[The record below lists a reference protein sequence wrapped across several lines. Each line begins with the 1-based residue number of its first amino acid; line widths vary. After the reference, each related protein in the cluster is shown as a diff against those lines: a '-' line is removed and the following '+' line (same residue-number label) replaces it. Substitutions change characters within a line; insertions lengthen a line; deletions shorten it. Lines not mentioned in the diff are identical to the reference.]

1 MNAVVRWCQA
11 AGAGD
16 GPLAGVRVGLK
27 DNIAVAGVPLTCGS
41 RLPGDHVPARD
52 AVVVERLLAAG
63 AAIVA
68 KLNLE
73 DLALSGGGETS
84 AFGPVLNPHDRGR
97 TASGSSGGSAAALAY
112 DGVDLT
118 LGTDQG
124 GSIRLPASWCGV
136 VGLKPSYGLVP
147 YTGIAGLDPALDH
160 VGPLAASVE
169 LVARGLEAIAGPHP
183 SDPRQPCDLPG
194 GGYVAAVERAADDL
208 RGVRLGVVV
217 EGAPRERPDGE
228 DASISDAYAEAL
240 ERLRGAGAEL
250 VAVALPEH
258 REGAALMFAQL
269 VEGIGAALDGIDT
282 GTAAAGW
289 LDEGLAEAVG
299 RGRRRPA
306 TLPPTAVALLLLAR
320 HARSLA
326 GGALAAR
333 ARNRGPALREAY
345 DRALAGVDALVL
357 PTSTQLP
364 HRLAPDA
371 PLADHVLRGWGMTAN
386 TAPTD
391 VTGHP
396 AVSLPLAEAA
406 GLPVGVMLVGRRLED
421 CRLLGL
427 ARTVERAV
435 GWRPPLPR
443 IAGAGAGA
451 GAGA

>member
-1 MNAVVRWCQA
+1 MPR
-11 AGAGD
+11 
-16 GPLAGVRVGLK
+16 
-27 DNIAVAGVPLTCGS
+27 TCGS
-41 RLPGDHVPARD
+41 RLLDGHVPERD

-63 AAIVA
+63 ATIVA

-84 AFGPVLNPHDRGR
+84 AFGPVLNPHDPGR

-136 VGLKPSYGLVP
+136 VGLKPTHGLVP

-169 LVARGLEAIAGPHP
+169 LVARGLEAIAGSHP
-183 SDPRQPCDLPG
+183 SDPRQPAGLAA
-194 GGYVAAVERAADDL
+194 GGYVSAVERAADDL
-208 RGVRLGVVV
+208 RGVRLGIVV
-217 EGAPRERPDGE
+217 EGTPRERPDGE
-228 DASISDAYAEAL
+228 DAPVAEACAEAI

-250 VAVALPEH
+250 VAVSLPEH
-258 REGAALMFAQL
+258 REGAGLMFAQL
-269 VEGIGAALDGIDT
+269 VEGLGASLDGVDT
-282 GTAAAGW
+282 GTAAPGW
-289 LDEGLAEAVG
+289 LDEELAAAVAC
-299 RGRRRPA
+299 GRRRVGA
-306 TLPPTAVALLLLAR
+306 LPPTAVAILLLAR

-333 ARNRGPALREAY
+333 ARNETPRLREAHE
-345 DRALAGVDALVL
+345 RALAGVDALVL

-371 PLADHVLRGWGMTAN
+371 PLAEHVLRGWGMTAN
-386 TAPTD
+386 TSPTD

-396 AVSLPLAEAA
+396 AISLPLADAA
-406 GLPVGVMLVGRRLED
+406 GLPVGVMLVGRRFED
-421 CRLLGL
+421 ARLLAL
-427 ARTVERAV
+427 ARTIERAV

-443 IAGAGAGA
+443 VERAGA
-451 GAGA
+451 